1 MAGGEI
7 QQLSC
12 PTPQKAARAGSRPFP
27 GSEREPPGRGE
38 RAVRVTSARRDRR
51 PRRGPAPP
59 RPPPGGAS
67 GRDRPPMAR
76 RRRSPRGR
84 VIPGTGTAAALGPGR
99 PALQRPVRG
108 HRPPGPA
115 PPAAPVL
122 TRHPGQVGVR
132 VAEPAGAEEA
142 AEPGALG
149 VPAALHGGPAP
160 AALATTNGCRKAP
173 P

>member
-1 MAGGEI
+1 MPAVGSG
-7 QQLSC
+7 
-12 PTPQKAARAGSRPFP
+12 PRGRAAA
-27 GSEREPPGRGE
+27 EP
-38 RAVRVTSARRDRR
+38 S
-51 PRRGPAPP
+51 
-59 RPPPGGAS
+59 
-67 GRDRPPMAR
+67 
-76 RRRSPRGR
+76 GR
-84 VIPGTGTAAALGPGR
+84 VIPGTAAVPGAGR
-99 PALQRPVRG
+99 PALQRPQRE
-108 HRPPGPA
+108 HRPPGPG

-132 VAEPAGAEEA
+132 VAKPAGAEEA